1 MPQKRAVSAL
11 GCAKGI
17 ARLRAAKR
25 KDRCVAVRKVSSG
38 KAGGGA
44 ASQIPPGRPALPP
57 NITTPSTTRRA
68 SAWRTLRAGQ
78 LSRHQVAMLWLIH
91 SEGEGGRQMDRKA
104 IERSLE
110 TWFGSRAPPSQGAR
124 AMALPPLE
132 LVRLIED
139 PKSGRE
145 KIVVLTPKGEAHMKK
160 MIAGGE
166 AYVQRIIDHMTD
178 EEIVRG
184 LHFFKRISEIVEG
197 FRQD

>member
-1 MPQKRAVSAL
+1 MTTKKA
-11 GCAKGI
+11 G
-17 ARLRAAKR
+17 
-25 KDRCVAVRKVSSG
+25 SG
-38 KAGGGA
+38 KPGGKA
-44 ASQIPPGRPALPP
+44 ASQIPQAALRFLEYYYP
-57 NITTPSTTRRA
+57 IHYKA
-68 SAWRTLRAGQ
+68 GIGVEDALRAGQ

-110 TWFGSRAPPSQGAR
+110 TWFEISGAAITKALR

-132 LVRLIED
+132 LVRMVEN

-145 KIVVLTPKGEAHMKK
+145 KIVILTPKGETHMKK

-178 EEIVRG
+178 EEVEQG
-184 LHFFKRISEIVEG
+184 LHFFKRVSEIVDS
-197 FRQD
+197 FR